1 MSKTLHSINE
11 PAKQQGS
18 KARLNQQLHS
28 TGELSGAEKTHL
40 PPKLLSIT
48 QQPLWDLAFRP
59 WFLAGTLSSVLSVGI
74 WILFLHGYLPTLAS
88 SGLTPVAWHIH
99 EMLFGFGATIAV
111 AFLLTAAQ
119 TWTNKRSI
127 NGGALLTLTL
137 IWLIVR
143 ALLWSEDSRVQVLA
157 LVLQAGWWLACIGF
171 LASMVIRAKSKRNY
185 QFIPLLSVMMLL
197 NLSFLIADFSDHT
210 ELALHLART
219 AILTFGLLVG
229 IVGGRVIPFFTGRGA
244 DNAQVKATP
253 ILDKLL
259 PVITIIG
266 ISIFFTGH
274 FIALPFTPAVAL
286 ISAGIIHLLRLWHW
300 DPLSTRKVPLL
311 WSLQL
316 AYLALGLGLVALGIS
331 YHIDLVRFADALHL
345 ITVGTIGGMI
355 LAMIARVSLGH
366 TGRPLKPHPSLSIA
380 FALMFIGT
388 LVRFILPLLQMPI
401 MAWDIS
407 AICWITAFSIFIWH
421 YTRILMSARA
431 S

>member
-11 PAKQQGS
+11 PAKQQVS

-28 TGELSGAEKTHL
+28 TGELSGAEKNHL
-40 PPKLLSIT
+40 PPKLLSFT

-127 NGGALLTLTL
+127 NGSALLTLTL
-137 IWLIVR
+137 IWLMVR
-143 ALLWSEDSRVQVLA
+143 ALLWSDDTRIQVLA

-197 NLSFLIADFSDHT
+197 NLSFLIADFSGHT

-259 PVITIIG
+259 PVVTIIG
-266 ISIFFTGH
+266 IGIFFTGH
-274 FIALPFTPAVAL
+274 FIALPFTPAVVL
-286 ISAGIIHLLRLWHW
+286 ISAGIIHLIRLWHW

-421 YTRILMSARA
+421 YTHILMSARA